1 MDYAQLAI
9 ELGSACGPSGYED
22 AARQLIKERLSPYVN
37 EIKTDVM
44 GNIIAMRRC
53 GKQGARCLMLCA
65 HMDEVGFVVT
75 GHEKGYLR
83 FECLGGVDA
92 RMLPACEMRVL
103 TTPEPLYGVVDV
115 MPVHALTK
123 EEQGRPLPADKL
135 YIDVGLTQEQAEQ
148 RVPLGTPVVYGVG
161 VQYLGT
167 EMLCG
172 KSMDD
177 RSCAAI
183 IIKLMEALHHTELDM
198 DICCLIST
206 QEELGTRGAVT
217 GVFGA
222 EPDCA
227 IVLDVTHA
235 GTPDAPKHK
244 TFKAGGGA
252 AIGVGPNFNRRLTG
266 AIIDTAK
273 DCGLDYQLEVIS
285 GNSGTDAW
293 PIQVSRSG
301 VAAALVSLP
310 LKYMHSPVE
319 TLKISDAENI
329 IELLTRFITTR
340 AGEVL

>member
-1 MDYAQLAI
+1 MDYAQLAS

-22 AARQLIKERLSPYVN
+22 AAREKIAEYLSPYAD
-37 EIKTDVM
+37 EIKTDAM

-83 FECLGGVDA
+83 FACLGGVDA

-103 TTPEPLYGVVDV
+103 TPEPLYGVVDV

-123 EEQGRPLPADKL
+123 DEQGKPLPADKL
-135 YIDVGLTQEQAEQ
+135 FIDVGLSQEQAEQ
-148 RVPLGTPVVYGVG
+148 LVPPGTPVVYGGG
-161 VQYLGT
+161 VQRLGA

-172 KSMDD
+172 KAMDD

-183 IIKLMEALHHTELDM
+183 IIKLMEALKGAELDM
-198 DICCLIST
+198 DLCCLIST

-217 GVFGA
+217 GAYGVS
-222 EPDCA
+222 PDWA

-235 GTPDAPKHK
+235 ETPDAPKHR
-244 TFKAGGGA
+244 TFKSGGGA
-252 AIGVGPNFNRRLTG
+252 AIGVGPNFNKRLTD
-266 AIIDTAK
+266 AIIGTAK
-273 DCGLDYQLEVIS
+273 ECGLEYQLEVIS

-319 TLKISDAENI
+319 TLKISDVENI
-329 IELLTRFITTR
+329 IELLTKFILR

>member
-1 MDYAQLAI
+1 MMDYAQLAI

-22 AARQLIKERLSPYVN
+22 AVRELVTERLGEYTH
-37 EIKTDVM
+37 EIKTDAM
-44 GNIIAMRRC
+44 GNVIALRRC
-53 GKQGARCLMLCA
+53 GKEGARSLLLCA

-83 FECLGGVDA
+83 FACLGGVDA
-92 RMLPACEMRVL
+92 RMLPGCEMRIL
-103 TTPEPLYGVVDV
+103 TPEPLYGVVDV

-123 EEQGRPLPADKL
+123 EEQGKPLAADKL
-135 YIDVGLTQEQAEQ
+135 YIDVGLTQEQAVE
-148 RVPLGTPVVYGVG
+148 RVPLGTPAVYGGG
-161 VQYLGT
+161 VQRLGA

-177 RSCAAI
+177 RSCVAV
-183 IIKLMEALHHTELDM
+183 IIKLMEALQNAELDM
-198 DICCLIST
+198 DVYCLIST

-217 GVFGA
+217 GAYGA
-222 EPDCA
+222 APDYA

-235 GTPDAPKHK
+235 ETPDAPKHK
-244 TFKAGGGA
+244 TFKLGGGA
-252 AIGVGPNFNRRLTG
+252 AVGVGPNFNRRLTD

-273 DCGLDYQLEVIS
+273 NSGLDYQLEVIA

-293 PIQVSRSG
+293 PIQVSRGG
-301 VAAALVSLP
+301 VASALVSLP

-329 IELLTRFITTR
+329 IELLTKFINC

>member
-22 AARQLIKERLSPYVN
+22 AARELITERLSPYVS

-53 GKQGARCLMLCA
+53 GKEGARCLLLCA

-75 GHEKGYLR
+75 GHENGYLR
-83 FECLGGVDA
+83 FACLGGVDA

-103 TTPEPLYGVVDV
+103 TPEPLYGVVDV

-123 EEQGRPLPADKL
+123 EEQGKALPADKL

-148 RVPLGTPVVYGVG
+148 RVPLGTPVVYGG
-161 VQYLGT
+161 GAQRLGQ

-177 RSCAAI
+177 RSCVAI
-183 IIKLMEALHHTELDM
+183 IVKLMEELCAAELET

-217 GVFGA
+217 GAYGV
-222 EPDCA
+222 EPDGA

-235 GTPDAPKHK
+235 QTPDAPKHK

-252 AIGVGPNFNRRLTG
+252 AIGVGPNFSRRLTD
-266 AIIDTAK
+266 AIINTAK
-273 DCGLDYQLEVIS
+273 ERGLDYQLEVIS
-285 GNSGTDAW
+285 GNSGTDTW
-293 PIQVSRSG
+293 PIQISRSG
-301 VAAALVSLP
+301 VASARVSLP
-310 LKYMHSPVE
+310 VKYMHSPVE

-329 IELLTRFITTR
+329 TELLRQFITTR

>member
-22 AARQLIKERLSPYVN
+22 AARRLTAERLSPYVS

-75 GHEKGYLR
+75 GHEKGCLR
-83 FECLGGVDA
+83 FACLGGVDA

-103 TTPEPLYGVVDV
+103 TPEPLYGVVDV

-123 EEQGRPLPADKL
+123 EEQGKPLPADKL

-148 RVPLGTPVVYGVG
+148 RVPPGTPVVYGGG
-161 VQYLGT
+161 VQRLGP

-172 KSMDD
+172 KSLDD
-177 RSCAAI
+177 RSCVAI
-183 IIKLMEALHHTELDM
+183 IIKLMEALSREELET
-198 DICCLIST
+198 DICCLISA

-217 GVFGA
+217 GAYGA
-222 EPDCA
+222 EPDFA

-235 GTPDAPKHK
+235 QTPDAPKHK

-252 AIGVGPNFNRRLTG
+252 AIGVGPNFDRRLTG

-273 DCGLDYQLEVIS
+273 DRGLDYQLEVIS

-301 VAAALVSLP
+301 VASALVSLP

-329 IELLTRFITTR
+329 IELLTQFITTR